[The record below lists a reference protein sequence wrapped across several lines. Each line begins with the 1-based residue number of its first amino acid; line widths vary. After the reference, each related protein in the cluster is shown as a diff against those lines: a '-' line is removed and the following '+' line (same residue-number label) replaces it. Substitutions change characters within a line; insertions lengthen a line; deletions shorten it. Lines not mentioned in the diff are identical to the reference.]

1 MRRKP
6 ESSQNVVTY
15 TVIVSAAN
23 PRADLLP
30 GMTANV
36 QVILNRRDGVLR
48 VPNAALRF
56 RPPESSNSSGPT
68 AAQAAAPSG
77 GAPVQTAGGGGG
89 RGGPGGGGGR
99 GGPGALQ
106 QIVAQLDEQLS
117 FTESQRAQIQTYFDQ
132 TRARF
137 MKMRTGGAS
146 REEMIAEVRGSR
158 EKFNARLLEILGPE
172 QRTKYAEMAAA
183 RQSGTAT
190 TRGRLWIVGPDGQP
204 QAVQVVF
211 GASDGNQTEVVSG
224 DIEEGQQLIVGV
236 NRQRGGGGLSGIR
249 F

>member
-1 MRRKP
+1 M
-6 ESSQNVVTY
+6 TY

-89 RGGPGGGGGR
+89 RGGPVAV
-99 GGPGALQ
+99 GAVAAGLARCR
-106 QIVAQLDEQLS
+106 QIVVQLNEQLS
-117 FTESQRAQIQTYFDQ
+117 FTEAQRGQIQTYFEQ
-132 TRARF
+132 TGQRF
-137 MKMRTGGAS
+137 QKMRANGAS
-146 REEMIAEVRGSR
+146 REEMIAEIRGSR
-158 EKFNARLLEILGPE
+158 EKFNARLLQILNPE
-172 QRTKYAEMAAA
+172 QRTKYAEMTAA

-190 TRGRLWIVGPDGQP
+190 TRGQLWVVGPDGQP

-224 DIEEGQQLIVGV
+224 DIDEGQQLIVGV